1 MKMKSFWKFYTWLKI
16 AGSLALEPVDLASI
30 SASALECPWAT
41 YSFLPRK
48 MGMTLFLGTWGLERR
63 SMGRLDECQVL
74 VMLSVRG
81 GCGGGFGGDVTI
93 CIVIKIFAFISPVEE
108 HFTSA

>member
-1 MKMKSFWKFYTWLKI
+1 MGNLRVSQSF
-16 AGSLALEPVDLASI
+16 
-30 SASALECPWAT
+30 
-41 YSFLPRK
+41 SFLPSK
-48 MGMTLFLGTWGLERR
+48 MGMILFLGMWGLERM
-63 SMGRLDECQVL
+63 SMGKLDDCQAL